1 MKLTTKQLTL
11 CAVLTALALAF
22 SYLENFFPLSLA
34 IPIPGIKLGLANI
47 VTVFALYA
55 LGPAQAL
62 LILTGRCLLGAVFA
76 GNMNAL
82 IFSLLGGFSAMLVM
96 ILLSKSRH
104 LSIYGVSIG
113 GAAAHNCGQV
123 AAAVLTLG
131 NTAPLY
137 YLPVLL
143 GVSLVS
149 GTLTG
154 FLSSLLFLLYK
165 RRAGGAGRSEKAG
178 KASWEEGEEGRMGNC

>member
-11 CAVLTALALAF
+11 CAVLTALALAL

-62 LILTGRCLLGAVFA
+62 LILAGRCLLGAVFA

-82 IFSLLGGFSAMLVM
+82 IFSLLGGFSAMPVM
-96 ILLSKSRH
+96 IGLSRCRK

-113 GAAAHNCGQV
+113 GAAAHNCGQI
-123 AAAVLTLG
+123 AAAVLTLWS
-131 NTAPLY
+131 TAPPMDTPY
-137 YLPVLL
+137 TDSRPGRDRRIITSMADTPPSTEKITASHFQFLPKPF
-143 GVSLVS
+143 S
-149 GTLTG
+149 
-154 FLSSLLFLLYK
+154 
-165 RRAGGAGRSEKAG
+165 
-178 KASWEEGEEGRMGNC
+178 M

>member
-1 MKLTTKQLTL
+1 MRGNGMKLTTRQLTL
-11 CAVLTALALAF
+11 CAVLTAMALAL

-34 IPIPGIKLGLANI
+34 IPIPGVKLGLANI

-62 LILTGRCLLGAVFA
+62 LILFARCFLGAMFA

-82 IFSLLGGFSAMLVM
+82 IFSLMGGVTAMAAM
-96 ILLSKSRH
+96 IALFRLRRLSV
-104 LSIYGVSIG
+104 YGVSIG

-143 GVSLVS
+143 GVSL
-149 GTLTG
+149 LTG
-154 FLSSLLFLLYK
+154 ALTGMVAALLFRALEHTNLLK
-165 RRAGGAGRSEKAG
+165 
-178 KASWEEGEEGRMGNC
+178 M

>member
-11 CAVLTALALAF
+11 CAVLTAMALAL

-34 IPIPGIKLGLANI
+34 IPIPGVKLGLANI
-47 VTVFALYA
+47 VTVFALYV
-55 LGPAQAL
+55 LGPGQAM
-62 LILTGRCLLGAVFA
+62 LILIGRCLLGAVFA

-82 IFSLLGGFSAMLVM
+82 IFSLLGGVSAMLVM
-96 ILLSKSRH
+96 ILLSRSRR
-104 LSIYGVSIG
+104 LSVYGVSIG

-143 GVSLVS
+143 GVSLFT
-149 GTLTG
+149 GALTG
-154 FLSSLLFLLYK
+154 LVTAFLF
-165 RRAGGAGRSEKAG
+165 RALAHTNLIRE
-178 KASWEEGEEGRMGNC
+178 

>member
-11 CAVLTALALAF
+11 CAVLTAMALAL

-34 IPIPGIKLGLANI
+34 IPIPGVKLGLANI
-47 VTVFALYA
+47 VTVFALYV
-55 LGPAQAL
+55 LGPGQAM
-62 LILTGRCLLGAVFA
+62 LILLARCLLGAVFA

-82 IFSLLGGFSAMLVM
+82 IFSLLGGVSAMLVM
-96 ILLSKSRH
+96 IGLSRWRR
-104 LSIYGVSIG
+104 LSVYGVSVG

-137 YLPVLL
+137 YLPILL
-143 GVSLVS
+143 GVSLFT
-149 GTLTG
+149 GALTG
-154 FLSSLLFLLYK
+154 LVTACLF
-165 RRAGGAGRSEKAG
+165 RALAHTNLMKG
-178 KASWEEGEEGRMGNC
+178 

>member
-11 CAVLTALALAF
+11 CAVLTAMALAL
-22 SYLENFFPLSLA
+22 SYLENLFPLALA
-34 IPIPGIKLGLANI
+34 IPIPGVKLGLGNI

-55 LGPAQAL
+55 LYALGPGQAL
-62 LILTGRCLLGAVFA
+62 MILTARCLLGAMFA

-82 IFSLLGGFSAMLVM
+82 LFSRLGGLAAMLAM
-96 ILLSKSRH
+96 ICLARLGRCSV
-104 LSIYGVSIG
+104 YGVSVG
-113 GAAAHNCGQV
+113 GAAAHNCGQM

-131 NTAPLY
+131 STVPLY

-143 GVSLVS
+143 AVSLLT

-154 FLSSLLFLLYK
+154 LVSACLFQALGHTNLRHLIK
-165 RRAGGAGRSEKAG
+165 E
-178 KASWEEGEEGRMGNC
+178 

>member
-11 CAVLTALALAF
+11 CAVLTAMALAL

-34 IPIPGIKLGLANI
+34 IPIPGVKLGLANI
-47 VTVFALYA
+47 VTVFALYV
-55 LGPAQAL
+55 LGPGQAM
-62 LILTGRCLLGAVFA
+62 LILLARCLLGAVFA

-82 IFSLLGGFSAMLVM
+82 IFSLLGGVSAMLVM
-96 ILLSKSRH
+96 ILLSRSRR
-104 LSIYGVSIG
+104 LSVYGVSVG

-137 YLPVLL
+137 YLPILL
-143 GVSLVS
+143 GVSLFT
-149 GTLTG
+149 GALTG
-154 FLSSLLFLLYK
+154 LVTACLF
-165 RRAGGAGRSEKAG
+165 RALAHTNLMRE
-178 KASWEEGEEGRMGNC
+178 